1 MNVFAIESPCDDA
14 FYGFQSFAICSS
26 FDIVS
31 EKLTNICKTTIKYNY
46 FPEKKHKLGLILRD
60 KDTDFDTKKNIMC
73 CYQPGICNIREF
85 IVDKNEYDD
94 DLMNDVF
101 MCFQFDND
109 MKLIYKD
116 VNGIYSPGNKCFST
130 LKKTD
135 DNNFLLEFVDEEEE
149 EEKTVLLKLNEE
161 TNMLHVI

>member
-60 KDTDFDTKKNIMC
+60 KDTDFDTKKILCVAINL
-73 CYQPGICNIREF
+73 
-85 IVDKNEYDD
+85 EYVI
-94 DLMNDVF
+94 LENLLLIKMN
-101 MCFQFDND
+101 M
-109 MKLIYKD
+109 MMI
-116 VNGIYSPGNKCFST
+116 
-130 LKKTD
+130 
-135 DNNFLLEFVDEEEE
+135 
-149 EEKTVLLKLNEE
+149 
-161 TNMLHVI
+161 